1 MLLMMMIVVTL
12 DASLLLLPLHQLGP
26 RNYNYARNKPPEDA
40 TAADVAMPVNA
51 GFPCR
56 MSSFAAHNASH
67 RIVDEPK

>member
-1 MLLMMMIVVTL
+1 MMMIVVTL

-40 TAADVAMPVNA
+40 TAAAAVAMLVNA

-56 MSSFAAHNASH
+56 MSSFAARNASH